1 MEENIKEPYVIKPNK
16 PKTIKPI
23 PKPREKKIVEVEKP
37 KPVLTLDVEY
47 RTCLKCTHQ
56 KECKYL
62 QVFVDCKKQF
72 SALCGKD
79 CKWPVET
86 WFLASSCNHFDPIK
100 IGFDGR

>member
-1 MEENIKEPYVIKPNK
+1 MEENIKKPYVIKPIK
-16 PKTIKPI
+16 PK

-72 SALCGKD
+72 SALCGD
-79 CKWPVET
+79 NCKWPVET
-86 WFLASSCNHFDPIK
+86 WFLASSCKHFSPIP
-100 IGFDGR
+100 ILENGR